1 MDEDE
6 FDVLPADKV
15 IDLEPLITA
24 ALLLEFPLI
33 PLCDEECKGLCP
45 QCGANLNEG
54 LCGCEPAADDDDDML
69 PNPFAAPAD
78 FPSTSRRTSFA
89 RPNARPSRRAF
100 FFLSLLDNP
109 SCAL

>member
-33 PLCDEECKGLCP
+33 PLCDEECKASAP
-45 QCGANLNEG
+45 S
-54 LCGCEPAADDDDDML
+54 AA
-69 PNPFAAPAD
+69 
-78 FPSTSRRTSFA
+78 RT
-89 RPNARPSRRAF
+89 
-100 FFLSLLDNP
+100 
-109 SCAL
+109 